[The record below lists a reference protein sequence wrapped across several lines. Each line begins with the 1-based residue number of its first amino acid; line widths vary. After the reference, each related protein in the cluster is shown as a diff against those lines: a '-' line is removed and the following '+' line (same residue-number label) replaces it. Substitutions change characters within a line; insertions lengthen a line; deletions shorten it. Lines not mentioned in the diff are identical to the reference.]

1 MPEST
6 RVPSSRR
13 KQRADTHKGC
23 STYGRFI
30 VLEGLSAVGKSTVS
44 PLLAELLNASFIP
57 TLLPEFESVRKGVD
71 KTRLVMP
78 RLHFWMMT
86 NYAVAE
92 TVRKCIHS
100 GQDVVVES
108 YFYRTLATHAALG
121 ASQLPEINW
130 DHALAPDMTIL
141 LTVDEPVR
149 QQRLAER
156 GQETGLSYWSRLE
169 ESNVEQTRRT
179 YESFNLTPF
188 DTNGLDAAEVADKLA
203 HLGSNREAIR
213 G

>member
-1 MPEST
+1 MLEST
-6 RVPSSRR
+6 RVPVSGRQ
-13 KQRADTHKGC
+13 QREGPHESGPA
-23 STYGRFI
+23 YGRFI

-44 PLLAELLNASFIP
+44 PLLAERLGATLIP
-57 TLLPEFESVRKGVD
+57 TLLPEFETVRKGVD
-71 KTRLVMP
+71 RTRLVMP

-86 NYAVAE
+86 NYAVSE
-92 TVRKCIHS
+92 TVREFVRS

-121 ASQLPEINW
+121 AAHLPEINW

-156 GQETGLSYWSRLE
+156 DREQGLSYWSRLE
-169 ESNVEQTRRT
+169 ESNVEVTRLT
-179 YESFNLTPF
+179 YDSLGLTSF
-188 DTNGLDAAEVADKLA
+188 DTNGLDASEVADGLA
-203 HLGSNREAIR
+203 DLVTRREAIR